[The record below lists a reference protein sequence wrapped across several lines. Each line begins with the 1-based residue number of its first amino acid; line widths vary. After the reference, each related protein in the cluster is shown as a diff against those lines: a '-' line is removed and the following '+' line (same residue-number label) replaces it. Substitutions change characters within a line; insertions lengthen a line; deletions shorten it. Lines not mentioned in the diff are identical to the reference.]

1 MVKKSVKNNKIKN
14 NKTKK
19 VSNNNKSQ
27 QLQRQLNKRFIL
39 TRDLYPKAKVILLN
53 YNKTNPNINNIKFT
67 FYKNK
72 IELKKLKRHINL
84 HKKHITENI
93 DKSFLVLKKIFGE
106 EKADKLYNSANYD
119 NFTLNFNIGNI
130 PSKFYNIDTRYG
142 WTNAWR
148 KMYEM
153 ITILNLI
160 NENKTTKKFTHF
172 DICGFPGAFIFA
184 TNHYIKTKTKIQEY
198 DWYVQSYNEHVDDSQ
213 QRSYFDDKYKLV
225 QKNPD
230 KFLYGSIKSGF
241 NGDITN
247 TDNIKE
253 YIKIFKDKSVDLVS
267 SDCGLGIEWDK
278 SHLREIQ
285 MIKIHF
291 AQFICGISVLK
302 KDGHIVM
309 KNYSQMR
316 PLSISIIYLMT
327 KLFKYVYFV
336 KPETSRQHG
345 REIYLVGKNYY
356 KNLSDKQIDDLISC
370 VEELDNEKHI
380 NYSLF
385 DKKNININLIKKIE
399 SNISNYYDNFIKYKD
414 LKDKIFKNEVL
425 SLKDEPKL
433 IEKKINKM
441 NYESKSQIQRFFI
454 DYFRRMKY
462 KKIAN
467 KDKLV

>member
-1 MVKKSVKNNKIKN
+1 M
-14 NKTKK
+14 
-19 VSNNNKSQ
+19 
-27 QLQRQLNKRFIL
+27 
-39 TRDLYPKAKVILLN
+39 
-53 YNKTNPNINNIKFT
+53 
-67 FYKNK
+67 
-72 IELKKLKRHINL
+72 
-84 HKKHITENI
+84 
-93 DKSFLVLKKIFGE
+93 VLKKIFGE
-106 EKADKLYNSANYD
+106 EKADKLYNSTNYD

-130 PSKFYNIDTRYG
+130 PSKFYNIDIKNG

-160 NENKTTKKFTHF
+160 NENKPTKKFTHF

-184 TNHYIKTKTKIQEY
+184 TNHYIKTKTKIEEY
-198 DWYVQSYNEHVDDSQ
+198 DWYVQSYNENIDDNQ

-225 QKNPD
+225 HKNPD
-230 KFLYGSIKSGF
+230 KFLYGSIKSGY

-247 TDNIKE
+247 IDNIKE

-267 SDCGLGIEWDK
+267 SDCGLGIDWEK

-291 AQFICGISVLK
+291 AQFVCGISVLK
-302 KDGHIVM
+302 KDGHIIM
-309 KNYSQMR
+309 KNYSQMK

-327 KLFKYVYFV
+327 KLFKYVYLV
-336 KPETSRQHG
+336 KPETSRQYG

-356 KNLSDKQIDDLISC
+356 KNLSDKQIDDLINC

-385 DKKNININLIKKIE
+385 EKKDINLNLIRKME
-399 SNISNYYDNFIKYKD
+399 NILSNYYDTLIKTKD
-414 LKDKIFKNEVL
+414 LKENIFKNEVL

-441 NYESKSQIQRFFI
+441 NYESKSQIQRYFI

-462 KKIAN
+462 KKINN